1 MVKRQTH
8 LNSKLRLKPVI
19 ITIYPARV
27 EQQTKYKLK
36 TKIMTFYY
44 QTRTWNSQPQIS
56 EETINLWKH
65 LSEKKN
71 WRITQLPNGF
81 YQTEYQDPNEDTWN
95 DVTRRETLKGA
106 EAAIDGSV
114 EHYAKK
120 VDFLKGPKVVKTFK

>member
-1 MVKRQTH
+1 
-8 LNSKLRLKPVI
+8 
-19 ITIYPARV
+19 
-27 EQQTKYKLK
+27 
-36 TKIMTFYY
+36 MTYFYA
-44 QTRTWNSQPQIS
+44 TRSWSSQPQIS

-95 DVTRRETLKGA
+95 DVTRRETIEGA
-106 EAAIDGSV
+106 EKAIDGSV